1 MRLKDIMTTHVE
13 CVRPDETLARAASL
27 MRRRRIHHLVVA
39 DGRRIIGVLSES
51 ALQTRDAEGVA
62 KVGDAVPRH
71 VVLGSP
77 EMTVRQAAHL
87 MRNRADSALPIV
99 SGTRLVG
106 IVTVSDLLAVLERQ
120 NGNLVASGKTPTARA
135 AGR

>member
-1 MRLKDIMTTHVE
+1 MRLKDIMTTNVR
-13 CVRPDETLARAASL
+13 CVRPDQTLARAAAI
-27 MRRRRIHHLVVA
+27 MQRRGIHHLVVC
-39 DGRRIIGVLSES
+39 DGRRIVGVLSES

-62 KVGDAVPRH
+62 KVGDAVPRR
-71 VVLGSP
+71 VILGTP

-87 MRNRADSALPIV
+87 MRNRADSALPVV

-120 NGNLVASGKTPTARA
+120 NGTRERQVEHVR
-135 AGR
+135 